1 MLCLAAV
8 CFVTAHTPGVVLLEH
23 TDSCELIYPICCDNQ
38 LHDDSHY
45 CCESEHPVCCK
56 SGTNLWC
63 CGADT
68 HCGNFTGSCT
78 PCSNAATPCAS
89 IKTQHNCTAP
99 RCLWKNG
106 KCGDPPAPPP
116 GPPPPPPPGP
126 NPPPPPPLP
135 SFSCHSP
142 PDGNCKTL
150 TDGSGT
156 FKTMA
161 DCVKAKSCA
170 VPPAPPPVR
179 KPDWPCPQGGK
190 AQWRMDGKEASAA
203 CVFVNNTAGL
213 KMPPTG
219 CGTNCDVSTEHHT
232 TPHHTT
238 PHHTTPHH
246 TTYQHFISQRPT
258 PSESL
263 LWLATAS
270 NACALLCVDF
280 L

>member
-1 MLCLAAV
+1 ML
-8 CFVTAHTPGVVLLEH
+8 FREP

-56 SGTNLWC
+56 SGANLWC

-68 HCGNFTGSCT
+68 HCGNVTGSCT

-99 RCLWKNG
+99 RCLWKGG
-106 KCGDPPAPPP
+106 KCADPPAPPP
-116 GPPPPPPPGP
+116 GPTPPPPPGP
-126 NPPPPPPLP
+126 NPPPPPPPPPP

-150 TDGSGT
+150 TDGSGA

-170 VPPAPPPVR
+170 VPPAPPPAR
-179 KPDWPCPQGGK
+179 KPDWSCPQGGK
-190 AQWRMDGKEASAA
+190 AQWRMDGKQASAS
-203 CVFVNNTAGL
+203 CVFLNNTAGL
-213 KMPPTG
+213 KMPPTA
-219 CGTNCDVSTEHHT
+219 CGTNCDVST
-232 TPHHTT
+232 
-238 PHHTTPHH
+238 
-246 TTYQHFISQRPT
+246 QHSQSGTANQLKVCSFSIVIACSHCSTIST
-258 PSESL
+258 
-263 LWLATAS
+263 
-270 NACALLCVDF
+270 CALLRALSFSDST
-280 L
+280 LHTLT